1 MRLNQKIRTGI
12 CISNSLLQECD
23 AYIKA
28 GNADNRSA
36 LIEDALRLFLASREL
51 KDKQTLLVPELAE
64 CIAEASDE
72 GFTKISKG
80 LFRYA
85 VEVEMIIMILSNLS
99 DILEKVLKEYRKE
112 AVRNVRR
119 TKGKLNL
126 EELIQRDNFGIAEK
140 NLERPEPQETPLPD
154 DSWMYEA

>member
-1 MRLNQKIRTGI
+1 MRLDQKIRTGI
-12 CISNSLLQECD
+12 CISKSLLLECD
-23 AYIKA
+23 AYIKSGKA
-28 GNADNRSA
+28 ENRSA
-36 LIEDALRLFLASREL
+36 LIEDALRLYLASREL
-51 KDKQTLLVPELAE
+51 KDKQNLLVPELAE

-85 VEVEMIIMILSNLS
+85 VEVEMIIMILSNLT
-99 DILEKVLKEYRKE
+99 DIPEKVLKEYRKE

-126 EELIQRDNFGIAEK
+126 EELIKRDNFGIAEK

>member
-1 MRLNQKIRTGI
+1 MRLDQKIRTGI

-23 AYIKA
+23 AYIKSGKA
-28 GNADNRSA
+28 ENRSA
-36 LIEDALRLFLASREL
+36 LIENALRLFLASREL
-51 KDKQTLLVPELAE
+51 KDKQDLLVPELAE
-64 CIAEASDE
+64 CIAEASDKN
-72 GFTKISKG
+72 FTKISKG

-99 DILEKVLKEYRKE
+99 EIPEKILKEYRKE

-126 EELIQRDNFGIAEK
+126 EELIQRDNFGIADK
-140 NLERPEPQETPLPD
+140 NLERPEPQEDPPPD

>member
-1 MRLNQKIRTGI
+1 M
-12 CISNSLLQECD
+12 
-23 AYIKA
+23 
-28 GNADNRSA
+28 
-36 LIEDALRLFLASREL
+36 
-51 KDKQTLLVPELAE
+51 PELAE
-64 CIAEASDE
+64 CIAEASDK

-85 VEVEMIIMILSNLS
+85 VEVEMIIMILSNLT
-99 DILEKVLKEYRKE
+99 DIPEKILKEYRKE

-140 NLERPEPQETPLPD
+140 NLKRPEPQETPLPD